1 MSSFNSEQLN
11 KFFEKTSEELICLYQ
26 ELNKQIKKL
35 ETEKNSLSR
44 DITIIEKEQTNI
56 DTYKKKILI
65 EIQLR
70 EAIEETRNMLSEEI
84 KHIENFELLS
94 ETEFA
99 IITSKMDKTDYTK
112 YGDFPRWID
121 LRRICKEVI
130 DIKKT
135 YPKWTL
141 TNLEK
146 GNRQYS
152 KVPPH
157 TYYKYEYKNEYN
169 IYLYLGNINLRS
181 S

>member
-1 MSSFNSEQLN
+1 MALLNYEQLN
-11 KFFEKTSEELICLYQ
+11 MFSEKTSEALISMYQ
-26 ELNKQIKKL
+26 ELNKKNKTL
-35 ETEKNSLSR
+35 ETEKISLSR
-44 DITIIEKEQTNI
+44 DITIIEKEQKVI
-56 DTYKKKILI
+56 YDYKNKILI
-65 EIQLR
+65 EIQRR
-70 EAIEETRNMLSEEI
+70 EAVEETRNMLSEEI
-84 KHIENFELLS
+84 KHIENFELLN

-169 IYLYLGNINLRS
+169 INLYLGNINLRS